1 MVIFIDANEINSYEY
16 SDCAEIGYAYDV
28 SHIFSAILLLAV
40 SFTVFTI

>member
-16 SDCAEIGYAYDV
+16 SCAEIGYAYDV